1 MNPRRLAAQVCLFGS
16 DELSLRD
23 AMRAG
28 ASDSEL
34 LTLIG
39 GALQGKHARHAGM
52 HYRELVTME
61 NRPMTT
67 IGG

>member
-1 MNPRRLAAQVCLFGS
+1 
-16 DELSLRD
+16 
-23 AMRAG
+23 MRAG
-28 ASDSEL
+28 ASDQEL
-34 LTLIG
+34 LGLIG